1 MSAVSKT
8 KAQVRKITASVAAK
22 AAKADDG
29 ILARIV
35 DTFISSYNRHL
46 AERKRLSA
54 KRKGPA
60 SATKPKQMTA
70 RPRAKQRAKAAAA
83 RSAQHG
89 SGSGKGPA
97 RRSRTA

>member
-8 KAQVRKITASVAAK
+8 KARVQKTVASVARK

-46 AERKRLSA
+46 AESKRRSA
-54 KRKGPA
+54 KRESSA
-60 SATKPKQMTA
+60 SVARPKQITA
-70 RPRAKQRAKAAAA
+70 QPRAKQRAKTAGA

-89 SGSGKGPA
+89 KGKGPA
-97 RRSRTA
+97 SRPRTA